1 MSNLEIVGLGALNMD
16 DIYQVDR
23 IAGDKERAVNTKI
36 AERALGDEYEE
47 PDRKPLGKFPGGSAA
62 NTIYDLA
69 KLGVKAGF
77 IGVIGDDDDGK
88 ALLNGFQEVGVD
100 TSQIKVKSKAK
111 TGLAT
116 CLSDKLN
123 FRSIRVTPGA
133 NSLLTADDVDLEY
146 MNQSEILHISS
157 FADDAQLEILLG
169 LVDKL
174 GSSVIISFSP
184 GTLYAAKGTE
194 ALNSILARTYVLFLN
209 EQEIK
214 QLTGKDFSAGA
225 EVCLKLGC
233 HIVVVTLGQGAS
245 YKTVMATSYIR
256 DSENEYIVER
266 VNKNMVSALDTTG
279 AGDAFAAGF
288 LYGLLNGKG
297 LEECGRLGDIV
308 AQFSISKVGARQGLP
323 ALDELSQ
330 RYRELYDKEL

>member
-23 IAGDKERAVNTKI
+23 ITGDKERAVNTKI
-36 AERALGDEYEE
+36 AERAPGDEYEE
-47 PDRKPLGKFPGGSAA
+47 PARKPLGKFPGGSAA
-62 NTIYDLA
+62 NTIYGLA

-88 ALLNGFQEVGVD
+88 ALLNGFQEVGID
-100 TSQIKVKSKAK
+100 ISKIKVKPKAK
-111 TGLAT
+111 TGLAM

-133 NSLLTADDVDLEY
+133 NSLLTTDDVDLEY

-157 FADDAQLEILLG
+157 FTDDAQLEILLG

-174 GSSVIISFSP
+174 GSSVKISFSP
-184 GTLYAAKGTE
+184 GTLYTAKGTE

-256 DSENEYIVER
+256 DGENEYIVER
-266 VNKNMVSALDTTG
+266 GNKNMVSALDTTG

-297 LEECGRLGDIV
+297 LEECGRLGDVV
-308 AQFSISKVGARQGLP
+308 ARFSISKVGARQGLP
-323 ALDELSQ
+323 TLDELSQ
-330 RYRELYDKEL
+330 RSRELYDKEL